1 MYHTDI
7 FYLFE
12 MKIKDIYVQN
22 TKNNTALTNNPT
34 FLKFSFVV
42 KIGVKTFQNIQVEL
56 DFSYKTTRNCLHY
69 SFIGFSR

>member
-1 MYHTDI
+1 M
-7 FYLFE
+7 F
-12 MKIKDIYVQN
+12 KIRKIEN
-22 TKNNTALTNNPT
+22 TITHGLNPT

-42 KIGVKTFQNIQVEL
+42 KIGVKTFQNIQVEF